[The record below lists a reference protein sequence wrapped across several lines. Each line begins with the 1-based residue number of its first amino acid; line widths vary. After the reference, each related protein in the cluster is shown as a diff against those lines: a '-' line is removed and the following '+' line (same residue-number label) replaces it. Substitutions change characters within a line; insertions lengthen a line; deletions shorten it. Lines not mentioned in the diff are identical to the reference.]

1 MHPFRPVR
9 ARVPS
14 IVALA
19 LVAVMTWQAPAYAE
33 TAAPTPACTDSRVSA
48 VNGVEPGGSVLSLY
62 ITDCAGITS
71 VSFGS
76 TAATSF
82 TTVSATSLS
91 VVTPAL
97 KAGTYEVVVTNAGG
111 TALAARYTVR
121 TFEAEVLRLV
131 NVARSSARKCG
142 STRYRAAPALRADA
156 LLAKVAAAHSQDM
169 ADHSY
174 FSHTSRTGES
184 PFTRMKRA
192 GYSYDSAGEN
202 IAAGFRTPASVV
214 KAWLKSAGHC
224 KNIMRRGYTELGVG
238 YATGG
243 LYGTYW
249 TQDFGNPR

>member
-1 MHPFRPVR
+1 MHPLRPVR
-9 ARVPS
+9 SRAT
-14 IVALA
+14 ILVALA
-19 LVAVMTWQAPAYAE
+19 VVATMTWQAPAYAE
-33 TAAPTPACTDSRVSA
+33 TTAPTPGCTDARVSA
-48 VNGVEPGGSVLSLY
+48 VHGVEPGGSVLSLY

-71 VSFGS
+71 VSFGP

-82 TTVSATSLS
+82 TAVSATSLS

-97 KAGTYEVVVTNAGG
+97 AAGTYDVSVSNAGG
-111 TALAARYTVR
+111 TVLAARYTVR

-131 NVARSSARKCG
+131 NVARSSGRKCG
-142 STRYRAAPALRADA
+142 STYYRAAKALRGDA
-156 LLAKVAAAHSQDM
+156 LLDKVAAAHSQDM

-174 FSHTSRTGES
+174 FSHTSLTGAS

-192 GYSYDSAGEN
+192 GYAYDSAGEN

-224 KNIMRRGYTELGVG
+224 RNIMRRGYTELGVG